1 MKKYKLKCELLSPL
15 HIGTG
20 DEIDPLNY
28 IIKEDQF
35 HKISLERFVADMS
48 DIDRDKFEKLVE
60 KGNLIKLRRY
70 VSENIDLETGSIYS
84 TAVSSNVIT
93 IYKSKIGNIQNQLLV
108 SPFIRTQGGTT
119 PFVPGSS
126 IKGSIRTAVINDLS
140 NKSSLPKPKYPRE
153 EYEFESKVLGCKDAK
168 NDPFRGIKI
177 ADAHLENDSTIIRE
191 VKNVSR
197 RNDGNLQSNNIQIIC
212 EVTNSF
218 ITGTIVNFETEIAFD
233 DALFSTNYLSKKITL
248 EQIIKSCNS
257 FYKDKLEEEHQKHY
271 KDTEAD
277 QFSTM
282 IINNAKTDTNSFILR
297 LGRFSGVE
305 SVTIDNYRNPRP
317 PGNKTSWGGTRNIA
331 EMKYPMGWVRVTS
344 FMI

>member
-20 DEIDPLNY
+20 DKIDPLHY

-48 DIDRDKFEKLVE
+48 DIDRDKFERLVE

-84 TAVSSNVIT
+84 TSVSSNVLT
-93 IYKSKIGNIQNQLLV
+93 IYKSKIGDIQNQLLIN
-108 SPFIRTQGGTT
+108 PFIRTQCGST

-126 IKGSIRTAVINDLS
+126 IKGSIRTAIINTIAGNS
-140 NKSSLPKPKYPRE
+140 GLPKPKYPKD

-177 ADAHLENDSTIIRE
+177 SDAHLKNDSTIIRE
-191 VKNVSR
+191 IKNVSR
-197 RNDGNLQSNNIQIIC
+197 RNDGDLQSNNIQIIC
-212 EVTNSF
+212 EMTNSF
-218 ITGTIVNFETEIAFD
+218 ITGTIVNFETDITFD
-233 DALFSTNYLSKKITL
+233 DALFSTNYLSKEITL
-248 EQIIKSCNS
+248 EQVVKSCNS
-257 FYKDKLEEEHQKHY
+257 FYKDKLDDEHQKFF
-271 KDTEAD
+271 KNTEAD
-277 QFSTM
+277 QYSTM
-282 IINNAKTDTNSFILR
+282 IINNVKTDNNSFILR

-317 PGNKTSWGGTRNIA
+317 PGNKTTWGTTRNIA
-331 EMKYPMGWVRVTS
+331 EMKYPMGWVRVTVC
-344 FMI
+344 